1 MNKCSIDE
9 VEKRTSRQNQS
20 LHIIEPKIHSP
31 MRSCM
36 PLRGIAVSAIE
47 RSATAREHKKML
59 LVICRYLYFKI
70 AIITRIFPI
79 LEIVINH
86 DIA

>member
-1 MNKCSIDE
+1 
-9 VEKRTSRQNQS
+9 
-20 LHIIEPKIHSP
+20 
-31 MRSCM
+31 M

-86 DIA
+86 DIAWNNVVKKSSGYSYLLLKKL